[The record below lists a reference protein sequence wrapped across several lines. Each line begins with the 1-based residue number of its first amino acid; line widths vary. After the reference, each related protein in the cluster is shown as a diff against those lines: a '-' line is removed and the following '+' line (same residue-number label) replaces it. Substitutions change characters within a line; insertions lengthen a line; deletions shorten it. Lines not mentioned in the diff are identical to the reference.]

1 MAFEDDVEKSIR
13 VAREFAE
20 RIQGGRGWHRLDQE
34 ERDGINAIET
44 LLEYVEICRARENE
58 ADEYR

>member
-1 MAFEDDVEKSIR
+1 MIFKEDVEKSIR
-13 VAREFAE
+13 VVQEFAE

-58 ADEYR
+58 ADEYQ